1 MSSTPANHAIWARR
15 LSASGCLS
23 LTDPNFAIYLDSIA
37 CVGGLRSEFRFPR
50 KECKSNSQQEY
61 HTFTKE
67 AASNN
72 TESINQTGTVEEEPN
87 TEDES
92 NACVYLCGN
101 SLGLQNRRTA
111 EMVLAELDVWADQ
124 AVQGHFVHSEGRN
137 WKNMTDL
144 VNPILA
150 RLVGAAKSTEVA
162 CTGSLTT
169 NLHILMTTFYRP
181 TKERYK
187 ILCEANCFPSDLY
200 AFTSQIEMHGLD
212 PKEALISLT
221 PRPREFT
228 LRLEDIISAI
238 NREGQSIALVIFSG
252 VQFYTGQAFSIKQI
266 TAAGHQQGCIVG
278 WDLAHAIGNIPLELN
293 DWQVDF
299 AAWCS
304 YKYLNAGPGAI
315 AGLFVHENW
324 TSDPTKLGGPHGR
337 PRLAGWFGH
346 NPATRFQMP
355 DQYEPMRGAGQ
366 FVHSNSDVL
375 SVISLYSSLQL
386 FWSYPG
392 GMSGL
397 RARSEELTGY
407 IEMCLQGLSSYV
419 NPQYAVDYPDSLNE
433 QQSSRA
439 RTVGFTIITPSIPAQ
454 RGSQLSLMFLPSG
467 KGLVIKIARQLL
479 ELGIVADERE
489 PDVIRFSPVP
499 MYNSFEDCRKT
510 VEALNSI
517 LETQNLTSAVSS

>member
-50 KECKSNSQQEY
+50 KECKSNSQQ
-61 HTFTKE
+61 E

-238 NREGQSIALVIFSG
+238 NREGQSIAL
-252 VQFYTGQAFSIKQI
+252 I

>member
-1 MSSTPANHAIWARR
+1 MSSTTPAHRAIWARR
-15 LSASGCLS
+15 LSASACLS
-23 LTDPNFAIYLDSIA
+23 LTEPDFAVYLDSIA
-37 CVGGLRSEFRFPR
+37 CVGGLRSEFRLPR
-50 KECKSNSQQEY
+50 KEPRSSSQRD
-61 HTFTKE
+61 
-67 AASNN
+67 ADN
-72 TESINQTGTVEEEPN
+72 TDSVEQIGHLDDEQNE
-87 TEDES
+87 EDES

-124 AVQGHFVHSEGRN
+124 AVQGHFVHAEGRN
-137 WKNMTDL
+137 WKNITDL
-144 VNPILA
+144 VDPILA
-150 RLVGAAKSTEVA
+150 RLVGASTPAEVA

-181 TKERYK
+181 TKERFK

-212 PKEALISLT
+212 PKDALISLS
-221 PRPREFT
+221 PRPGEFT
-228 LRLEDIISAI
+228 LRSEDIVSTIT
-238 NREGQSIALVIFSG
+238 REGPSIALILFSG
-252 VQFYTGQAFSIKQI
+252 VQFYTGQAFPIKQI

-278 WDLAHAIGNIPLELN
+278 WDLAHAIGNVLLELH

-304 YKYLNAGPGAI
+304 YKYLNGGPGAI
-315 AGLFVHENW
+315 AGLFVHEKW

-346 NPATRFQMP
+346 NPGNRFQMP
-355 DQYEPMRGAGQ
+355 NKFEPVRGAGQ
-366 FVHSNSDVL
+366 FVHSNPDVL

-386 FWSYPG
+386 FASYPG

-407 IEMCLQGLSSYV
+407 LEMCLQGLSSYV
-419 NPQYAVDYPDSLNE
+419 DPRYAADYPESLNE
-433 QQSSRA
+433 QQRSRA
-439 RTVGFTIITPSIPAQ
+439 RGVGFTIITPSVPTQ
-454 RGSQLSLMFLPSG
+454 RGSQLSLLFVPLGNRFMS
-467 KGLVIKIARQLL
+467 KVASQLL
-479 ELGIVADERE
+479 ELGIVGDERE
-489 PDVIRFSPVP
+489 PDVLRLSPVAL
-499 MYNSFEDCRKT
+499 YTSFEDCRKA

-517 LETQNLTSAVSS
+517 LESLNSSPSPSS